1 VANDLTPA
9 DPSTVLELLEAFRRS
24 KIMFTG
30 VSLGVFDA
38 LVESPKAAAELA
50 PQLGCDA
57 DAMRRLL
64 ESLVGVGLL
73 ERSGDLFHNTPAA
86 NEYLTS
92 GSPTRMTGYVQYS
105 NRVMWQ
111 MWGNLE
117 GAIQEGTHRWQ
128 QTYGWD
134 GPIFSSFFK
143 TEEAMRE
150 FLMGMHGFGM
160 ITSPKVVSA
169 IDLSRFK
176 RLVDLGGA
184 TGHLAM
190 AACQRYPEMRA
201 TVFDL
206 PAAIPLAREIA
217 GQSNVAARIDFV
229 ADTLPPGESDPQGRR
244 GPSPAPK
251 GRPSRAREGVLTED
265 GISHD
270 GDGVLVEEVVAFDL
284 PYRDLRIDQL
294 ADVSIDLA
302 DCYVVIGSR
311 ILGVSARDAARDDAT
326 GGQRVAG
333 VVVIGRMKLQRV
345 RPKSVAKVEHVVSTG
360 NDRIFAGD
368 PG

>member
-1 VANDLTPA
+1 MASDLTPA

-38 LVESPKAAAELA
+38 LVESPKAATELA
-50 PQLGCDA
+50 QQLRCDA

-73 ERSGDLFHNTPAA
+73 ERSGDRFHNTPAA

-92 GSPTRMTGYVQYS
+92 DSPTRMTGYVQYS

-229 ADTLPPGESDPQGRR
+229 AGDFFEDPLPPADLFWLGRIVHDWSEAKIERLLTKVFEALPIGGAIAVGEKMLFESKDGPRWAQLQDINMLIVTEGRER
-244 GPSPAPK
+244 SLSEYEDLLTKVGFVDIVGCRTSAPLDV
-251 GRPSRAREGVLTED
+251 VL
-265 GISHD
+265 GIK
-270 GDGVLVEEVVAFDL
+270 
-284 PYRDLRIDQL
+284 P
-294 ADVSIDLA
+294 
-302 DCYVVIGSR
+302 
-311 ILGVSARDAARDDAT
+311 
-326 GGQRVAG
+326 
-333 VVVIGRMKLQRV
+333 
-345 RPKSVAKVEHVVSTG
+345 
-360 NDRIFAGD
+360 
-368 PG
+368 

>member
-1 VANDLTPA
+1 MAKDLTPA
-9 DPSTVLELLEAFRRS
+9 DPTVVLELLEAFRRS

-30 VSLGVFDA
+30 VSLGVFDSLAKSPSTPEAIATA
-38 LVESPKAAAELA
+38 LN
-50 PQLGCDA
+50 CDS

-73 ERSGDLFHNTPAA
+73 KREGDTFHNTPAA
-86 NEYLTS
+86 AQYLTS
-92 GSPTRMTGYVQYS
+92 DSPSRMTGYVQYS
-105 NRVMWQ
+105 NRVMWS

-143 TEEAMRE
+143 TDEAMRE

-160 ITSPKVVSA
+160 LTSPQVVSA

-176 RLVDLGGA
+176 HLVDLGGA

-190 AACQRYPEMRA
+190 AACKRYPDLHA

-217 GQSNVAARIDFV
+217 GSSEVAARLNFVEGDFFND
-229 ADTLPPGESDPQGRR
+229 ALPPADLYWLGRIIHDWSPTKIELLLNKVFDSLPSGGGIAIGEKMLNETKDGPRWAQLQDINMLIVTEGRER
-244 GPSPAPK
+244 SLQEYASLLTNAGFVDVVGCRTTAPLDV
-251 GRPSRAREGVLTED
+251 VLA
-265 GISHD
+265 IK
-270 GDGVLVEEVVAFDL
+270 
-284 PYRDLRIDQL
+284 P
-294 ADVSIDLA
+294 
-302 DCYVVIGSR
+302 
-311 ILGVSARDAARDDAT
+311 
-326 GGQRVAG
+326 
-333 VVVIGRMKLQRV
+333 
-345 RPKSVAKVEHVVSTG
+345 
-360 NDRIFAGD
+360 
-368 PG
+368 

>member
-1 VANDLTPA
+1 MANDLTPA

-24 KIMFTG
+24 KIMFAG

-38 LVESPKAAAELA
+38 LVESPKEAAELA
-50 PQLGCDA
+50 TQLGCDV

-73 ERSGDLFHNTPAA
+73 ERTGDHFRNTPAA
-86 NEYLTS
+86 HEYLTS

-229 ADTLPPGESDPQGRR
+229 AGDFFEDPLPPADLFWLGRIIHDWSEAKIQRLLTKVFEALPSGGAIAVGEKMLFESKDGPRWAQLQDINMLIVTEGRER
-244 GPSPAPK
+244 SLSEYEELLTKVGFVDIVGCRTPAPLDV
-251 GRPSRAREGVLTED
+251 VL
-265 GISHD
+265 GIK
-270 GDGVLVEEVVAFDL
+270 
-284 PYRDLRIDQL
+284 P
-294 ADVSIDLA
+294 
-302 DCYVVIGSR
+302 
-311 ILGVSARDAARDDAT
+311 
-326 GGQRVAG
+326 
-333 VVVIGRMKLQRV
+333 
-345 RPKSVAKVEHVVSTG
+345 
-360 NDRIFAGD
+360 
-368 PG
+368 